1 MSIVKIFKNTVKIY
15 KEEEEI
21 PTFIIE
27 SDTVIDSMQYVSLW
41 TCKEEIYVD
50 ETLVQTIHHTK

>member
-1 MSIVKIFKNTVKIY
+1 MNIVKIY
-15 KEEEEI
+15 KEEDTI

-27 SDTVIDSMQYVSLW
+27 SQDEINSTQYVSLW

-50 ETLVQTIHHTK
+50 EVLVQTIHHTK